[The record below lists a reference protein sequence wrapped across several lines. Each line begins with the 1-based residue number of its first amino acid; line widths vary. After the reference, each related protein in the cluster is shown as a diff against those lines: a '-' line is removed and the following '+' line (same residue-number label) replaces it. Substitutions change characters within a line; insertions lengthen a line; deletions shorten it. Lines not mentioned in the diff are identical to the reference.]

1 MRSEPEFFGVDRD
14 SDRYF
19 SRHFC
24 HFKKRLKEDKD
35 ITIKVTLDFMELL
48 LEEGYE
54 PTYGA
59 RPFHR
64 AVTSLLEKEVSQAL
78 LEERIKPG
86 DTVIVDV
93 DERGK
98 VKLAP
103 MPMPPGF
110 GSLV

>member
-1 MRSEPEFFGVDRD
+1 MAKMKSGDIGTDRAT
-14 SDRYF
+14 
-19 SRHFC
+19 
-24 HFKKRLKEDKD
+24 DKLRD
-35 ITIKVTLDFMELL
+35 IEVTLDFMELL

-59 RPFHR
+59 RPLHG
-64 AVTSLLEKEVSQAL
+64 AVTSLLEEEVAQAL
-78 LEERIKPG
+78 LEERIKSG

-103 MPMPPGF
+103 MPMRPGF

>member
-1 MRSEPEFFGVDRD
+1 MKFNPEFFRVD
-14 SDRYF
+14 S
-19 SRHFC
+19 
-24 HFKKRLKEDKD
+24 FKKRLKEAKD
-35 ITIKVTLDFMELL
+35 ITIEVTLDFMELL

-59 RPFHR
+59 RPLHG
-64 AVTSLLEKEVSQAL
+64 AVTSLLEEEVAQAL
-78 LEERIKPG
+78 LEERIKSG